1 MVSIQKSTLNS
12 LLFTFAYI
20 IYLAYN
26 LLSVSFYYKYI
37 ASLGNLVI
45 ISCISLLL
53 LKELRYHKFN
63 YKDLLIL
70 LFSSICFV
78 LFYKNLGINQAIL
91 MLFVYSARNI
101 NMIEFFK
108 LSYKLSFVLLL
119 FIIISGKIG
128 IIENY
133 TGISG
138 ERQREYLGFRY
149 ALYPTSILGN
159 IVFLKIYIERKNITW
174 LALIILFVSSVIL
187 YLFTDSRLTTGISII
202 IIVLAALFKKYNSI
216 ENIFKRGY
224 LIISYI
230 VSAVISI
237 YFTLKYDYLSEWQS
251 NLNELLGGRL
261 SLGNMTLDFYGI
273 DWFGK
278 KINLI
283 GMGLDADGEQ
293 NMSDTYDYV
302 DNLYIQLL
310 LRMGILFLIIF
321 ILIMTMMVYKAYK
334 NKDVYLVIILVL
346 LAFHGII
353 DDLILS
359 IQFNSFFMVVSTVLY
374 TYNKTK
380 NYER

>member
-1 MVSIQKSTLNS
+1 MIIKKSTINNF
-12 LLFTFAYI
+12 LFVFSYI
-20 IYLAYN
+20 IYLTYN
-26 LLSVSFYYKYI
+26 ILSVSFYAKYI
-37 ASLGNLVI
+37 SSLDKVVVI
-45 ISCISLLL
+45 ICISLLL
-53 LKELRYHKFN
+53 LKELIEYKFN
-63 YKDLLIL
+63 YRDLLVL
-70 LFSSICFV
+70 LICGLCFI
-78 LFYKNLGINQAIL
+78 LFYKNIGINQATL
-91 MLFVYSARNI
+91 MIFIYSARNI
-101 NMIEFFK
+101 NMLDILK
-108 LSYKLSFVLLL
+108 ISYKISLVLLI
-119 FIIISGKIG
+119 FIIISGKLG

-133 TGISG
+133 IGIDG
-138 ERQREYLGFRY
+138 ERQRDYLGFRY

-159 IVFLKIYIERKNITW
+159 IVFLKVYIERKNITW
-174 LALIILFVSSVIL
+174 LSLIILFISSVIL
-187 YLFTDSRLTTGISII
+187 YLFTDSRLTTGISVVI
-202 IIVLAALFKKYNSI
+202 IIVAALFKKYDSI

-230 VSAVISI
+230 VSAVTSI

-251 NLNELLGGRL
+251 NLNGLLGGRL

-273 DWFGK
+273 NWFGK

-293 NMSDTYDYV
+293 NISDTYDYV

-321 ILIMTMMVYKAYK
+321 VLIMTIMVYKAYK
-334 NKDVYLVIILVL
+334 NKNLYLVIILVL
-346 LAFHGII
+346 LALHGII

-374 TYNKTK
+374 TCNKTK